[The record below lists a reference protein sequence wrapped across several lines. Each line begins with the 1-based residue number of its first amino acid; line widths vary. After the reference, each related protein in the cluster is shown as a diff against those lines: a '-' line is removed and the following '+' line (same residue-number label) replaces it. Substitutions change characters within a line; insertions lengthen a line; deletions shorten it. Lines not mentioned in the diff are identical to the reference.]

1 MLQAAL
7 DALQDLRDI
16 LENEV
21 GSGRAASS
29 DDDVSDRQRCDDAI
43 RHAVEHLRNL

>member
-16 LENEV
+16 LENEI
-21 GSGRAASS
+21 GTGRTAPS
-29 DDDVSDRQRCDDAI
+29 DDQLSDRQRCDDAI
-43 RHAVEHLRNL
+43 RHAVEHLRVP

>member
-1 MLQAAL
+1 MFQAAL

-21 GSGRAASS
+21 GSGGATPS
-29 DDDVSDRQRCDDAI
+29 DDDVSDWQRCHDAI
-43 RHAVEHLRNL
+43 IHAIEHLRLP